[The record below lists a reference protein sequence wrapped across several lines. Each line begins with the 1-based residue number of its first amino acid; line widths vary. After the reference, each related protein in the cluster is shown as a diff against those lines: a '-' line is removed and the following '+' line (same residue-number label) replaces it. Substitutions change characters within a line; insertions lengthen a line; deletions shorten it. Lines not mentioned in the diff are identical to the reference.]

1 MRTFSSVF
9 PQQPAAVW
17 GSVLEFCI
25 GPLRT
30 YFNKRLV
37 QTIIRRQGSGDS
49 YTEKVLS
56 YCQQAHY
63 QAVLDEYAYL
73 VRHVLQQ
80 EDAEKFLDHIG
91 RAMGMWSGSPGVNE
105 RTRLGHISSRPRPQA
120 GHFALAFG
128 DDVSNE
134 STETD
139 GKARKSVVREAFNS
153 PFWPFVLATTSV
165 GQEGLDFHLYCRDI
179 VHWNLPSNPVDLEQ
193 REGRINRYDGL
204 SIRRNI
210 KCDFPLRAVRP
221 QMGENLWKSVFRV
234 VTAKS
239 QDNGRFKHGL
249 FPHWIYQS
257 QAGHLADIAVQSII
271 RRHLL
276 FYAGSRDRQHYV
288 ELKKALALYRLV
300 FGQPRQQDILEQ
312 VFAQCLTQE
321 LDDLNRSLTKYM
333 INLSPFA
340 TSHVIPVPQM

>member
-1 MRTFSSVF
+1 
-9 PQQPAAVW
+9 
-17 GSVLEFCI
+17 
-25 GPLRT
+25 
-30 YFNKRLV
+30 
-37 QTIIRRQGSGDS
+37 
-49 YTEKVLS
+49 
-56 YCQQAHY
+56 
-63 QAVLDEYAYL
+63 
-73 VRHVLQQ
+73 VLQQ
-80 EDAEKFLDHIG
+80 DGAEDFLDHIG

-105 RTRLGHISSRPRPQA
+105 RTRLGHLSRRPRPQPT
-120 GHFALAFG
+120 HFALAFG

-134 STETD
+134 SVEAE
-139 GKARKSVVREAFNS
+139 GKARKSAVREAFNS

-210 KCDFPLRAVRP
+210 GSDFPLGTVCP
-221 QMGENLWKSVFRV
+221 ETGENLWKSVFRIL
-234 VTAKS
+234 AEKS
-239 QDNGRFKHGL
+239 HENGRFKHGL

-257 QAGHLADIAVQSII
+257 QGGPGADIADQSII

-288 ELKKALALYRLV
+288 ELKRALALYRLV

-312 VFAQCLTQE
+312 VFAQRLTQE
-321 LDDLNRSLTKYM
+321 PHDLNRSLAKYM

-340 TSHVIPVPQM
+340 TRFVTPVPEM